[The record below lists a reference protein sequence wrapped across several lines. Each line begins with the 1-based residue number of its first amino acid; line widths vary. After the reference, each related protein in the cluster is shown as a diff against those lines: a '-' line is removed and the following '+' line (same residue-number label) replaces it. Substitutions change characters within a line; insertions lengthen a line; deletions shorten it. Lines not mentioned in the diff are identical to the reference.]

1 LRFHYSWRSEPL
13 RDRQSDSIADLGNGQ
28 GSIFLQSRLAIFS
41 AMRPEQKDVEEIVG
55 VVVALWWAHSLDVRA
70 PLARSFKELDEK
82 RVQ

>member
-1 LRFHYSWRSEPL
+1 
-13 RDRQSDSIADLGNGQ
+13 
-28 GSIFLQSRLAIFS
+28 
-41 AMRPEQKDVEEIVG
+41 MRPEQKDVEEIIG